1 MFNFLKKKPDE
12 PANVEASSLTYYITD
27 DDEIFCDV
35 NLVDY
40 SDESLKSFAKILV
53 GISSFSFQVQTI
65 EMVQNGFLESDKTD
79 EYDKLLHYIIL
90 MSQQDQKAL
99 DKEKLDNL
107 AQRQK
112 SEEEPCIKPSDML

>member
-12 PANVEASSLTYYITD
+12 SANVEASSLTYYITD

-53 GISSFSFQVQTI
+53 GVSTFRFQVQTI
-65 EMVQNGFLESDKTD
+65 EMVQNGFLEADKTD
-79 EYDKLLHYIIL
+79 EYEKLLKYIML
-90 MSQQDQKAL
+90 TSQQDQRN
-99 DKEKLDNL
+99 LDNKDNL
-107 AQRQK
+107 DQRQK